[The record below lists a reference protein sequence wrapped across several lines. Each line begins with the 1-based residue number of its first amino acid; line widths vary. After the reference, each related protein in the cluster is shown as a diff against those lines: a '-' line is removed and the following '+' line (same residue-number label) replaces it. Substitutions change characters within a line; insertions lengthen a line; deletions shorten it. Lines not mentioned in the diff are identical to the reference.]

1 MWHRLQKWMTDSGV
15 TQLELARR
23 MEVSQPTVSDWL
35 NEKTFPS
42 TENLIGLSE
51 VTGISLDELARRKSE
66 AEPSMLQAA
75 PAA

>member
-1 MWHRLQKWMTDSGV
+1 MTDNDV
-15 TQLELARR
+15 TQNELARR

-42 TENLIGLSE
+42 TENLIRLAE
-51 VTGISLDELARRKSE
+51 VTGVSLDELARRVKSTGSTAIE
-66 AEPSMLQAA
+66 AA